1 VGKVGAVGGK
11 CIGEGYENLVGL
23 GMFWF
28 RVIVGDGKC
37 DLSKE
42 RVLILLG

>member
-1 VGKVGAVGGK
+1 VGKVGAVDGE
-11 CIGEGYENLVGL
+11 CIGEEHRDLVRSEI
-23 GMFWF
+23 FWF
-28 RVIVGDGKC
+28 GVIVGDEEC